1 MVTEQGLRLRFSPFS
16 LIAQLLRNQLGN
28 GPLPHRM
35 N

>member
-1 MVTEQGLRLRFSPFS
+1 MAISPLS